1 MVLVYLYYVQFGKA
15 LNKSIYLKI
24 STLIGYY
31 KIKGYKPSEKLK
43 IKAKNIFKNLSDVE
57 LSTIIEMALS
67 DQTSFSTIQLQYGLK
82 EDQVKELMRKNLKK
96 GSYRSWR
103 KRVKT
108 FSDRREFDK

>member
-1 MVLVYLYYVQFGKA
+1 MGSANPKR
-15 LNKSIYLKI
+15 NR
-24 STLIGYY
+24 
-31 KIKGYKPSEKLK
+31 PSNKLK
-43 IKAKNIFKNLSDVE
+43 IKTKNIFKDLSDVD

-67 DQTSFSTIQLQYGLK
+67 DQTSFSDIQLQYGLK

-108 FSDRREFDK
+108 FSDRREFYK

>member
-1 MVLVYLYYVQFGKA
+1 MNV
-15 LNKSIYLKI
+15 
-24 STLIGYY
+24 
-31 KIKGYKPSEKLK
+31 
-43 IKAKNIFKNLSDVE
+43 KAKNIFKDLSNVD

-67 DQTSFSTIQLQYGLK
+67 DQTSFSDIQLQYGLK

-108 FSDRREFDK
+108 FSDRRQFYK